1 MQKKLSIVIPVF
13 NEEENVKK
21 LYSELKEV
29 LDRIDYISEIIF
41 VDDGSTDKTP
51 EILEELSRTD
61 KRIKLI
67 FFSRNYGQTPAIS
80 AGIEH
85 SSGDIIITIDADLQ
99 NDPSDIP
106 VLLKEIE
113 SGYDVVSGWRKNRK
127 DPFFTRRLPS
137 YIANAMISK
146 LTGVKLH
153 DYGCT
158 LKAYR
163 AEIIKK
169 FAIYGEMHRFLPAYC
184 SWQGGKITEV
194 VVNHRPRLYGK
205 SKYGINRTFKVILD
219 LIVVKFL
226 LSYLTK
232 PIYIFGGIGIFMFIS
247 GTVVN
252 IFVFIRKIFLKGQ
265 WLSPLFFIG
274 FLLWTLSII
283 CILLGFVMEVLVRL
297 YIESKEKLPFRIS
310 RKVNL

>member
-1 MQKKLSIVIPVF
+1 MEKKPQRS
-13 NEEENVKK
+13 
-21 LYSELKEV
+21 
-29 LDRIDYISEIIF
+29 
-41 VDDGSTDKTP
+41 
-51 EILEELSRTD
+51 
-61 KRIKLI
+61 
-67 FFSRNYGQTPAIS
+67 
-80 AGIEH
+80 
-85 SSGDIIITIDADLQ
+85 
-99 NDPSDIP
+99 
-106 VLLKEIE
+106 
-113 SGYDVVSGWRKNRK
+113 
-127 DPFFTRRLPS
+127 FFTRKLPS
-137 YIANAMISK
+137 YIANAIISK

-158 LKAYR
+158 LKAYKSD
-163 AEIIKK
+163 IIKR

-184 SWQGGKITEV
+184 SWQGAKITEV

-205 SKYGINRTFKVILD
+205 SKYGITRTLKVILD

-232 PIYIFGGIGIFMFIS
+232 PIYVFGGIGILMFLL
-247 GTVVN
+247 GTAVN
-252 IFVFIRKIFLKGQ
+252 TFVFIRKVFLKGQ

-274 FLLWTLSII
+274 FLLWSLSVI

>member
-1 MQKKLSIVIPVF
+1 MGKKLSIVIPVF

-29 LDRIDYISEIIF
+29 LDKIDYTSEIIF
-41 VDDGSTDKTP
+41 VDDGSTDSTRNL
-51 EILEELSRTD
+51 LEEISKND
-61 KRIKLI
+61 NRIKLL

-85 SSGDIIITIDADLQ
+85 SSGDIVITIDADLQ
-99 NDPSDIP
+99 NDPADIP
-106 VLLKEIE
+106 VLLKKIE
-113 SGYDVVSGWRKNRK
+113 EGYDVVSGWRKNRK
-127 DPFFTRRLPS
+127 DPFFTRKLPS
-137 YIANAMISK
+137 YIANTIISK

-158 LKAYR
+158 LKAYKSD
-163 AEIIKK
+163 IIKK

-205 SKYGINRTFKVILD
+205 SKYGINRTLKVILD

-232 PIYIFGGIGIFMFIS
+232 PIYVFGGIGILMFIL
-247 GTVVN
+247 GTAIN
-252 IFVFIRKIFLKGQ
+252 IFVFIRKIL
-265 WLSPLFFIG
+265 
-274 FLLWTLSII
+274 
-283 CILLGFVMEVLVRL
+283 
-297 YIESKEKLPFRIS
+297 
-310 RKVNL
+310 